1 MKKYKATYLPVF
13 FLIDV
18 SYSML
23 EEKPGG
29 GTLLDAANQLVPGI
43 VEACEKY
50 SVLDQR
56 LRLGLIEF
64 CDEAR
69 VVIPLSEIDA
79 FSENIPQLVAKG
91 GTNFAAAFWAVFN
104 EMGVAVE
111 SLRKPEIGIHRPTVF
126 FITDGEDIGDV
137 EERARAWAALSDEG
151 FRYRPNFFTFG
162 VGNANLEGIRAFKLG
177 SGFAAATKD
186 PTRAVQR
193 LQEILNTLVSSI
205 VSSSAGDN
213 PTGKIIVDPKT
224 FNSNEWEVDDE
235 FV

>member
-137 EERARAWAALSDEG
+137 QRSLMKGSVIDQTFSPLGWEMQTLKVLGPLNWGRALPQPPR
-151 FRYRPNFFTFG
+151 
-162 VGNANLEGIRAFKLG
+162 I
-177 SGFAAATKD
+177 
-186 PTRAVQR
+186 
-193 LQEILNTLVSSI
+193 LQGLYNVSKRSLTHLL
-205 VSSSAGDN
+205 A
-213 PTGKIIVDPKT
+213 PL
-224 FNSNEWEVDDE
+224 
-235 FV
+235 

>member
-23 EEKPGG
+23 GG

-137 EERARAWAALSDEG
+137 EERARAWAALSDEVFHLWG
-151 FRYRPNFFTFG
+151 
-162 VGNANLEGIRAFKLG
+162 
-177 SGFAAATKD
+177 
-186 PTRAVQR
+186 
-193 LQEILNTLVSSI
+193 
-205 VSSSAGDN
+205 
-213 PTGKIIVDPKT
+213 GKCKP
-224 FNSNEWEVDDE
+224 
-235 FV
+235 

>member
-126 FITDGEDIGDV
+126 FITD
-137 EERARAWAALSDEG
+137 ALSDEG

-224 FNSNEWEVDDE
+224 FNSDEWEVDDE